1 MIKAFSLTD
10 LEINSTTAYSSE
22 FLRNVT
28 SIREQIMDH
37 LFQNYQKHERPG
49 EVEKETTKVTVYMT
63 ITAIT
68 SVDVRMMEYT
78 TDLLLRQEW
87 KDQRLSWA
95 GIAKFRNYTNNL
107 VTPEL
112 KRKLWL
118 PDLFFRNGKE
128 GRLHKMTCP
137 NYLTRIEPSGM
148 ILYSQKLTMRFSC
161 QMDLKTFPMDSQ
173 ECHIN
178 IGSYGYELN
187 ELHFVWRND
196 TPVFLA
202 PGMQISEFNSP
213 EQVTVED
220 CNDGPLAMTD
230 RTSCLDATF
239 ILSRQ
244 LGSWFSSIYI
254 PNFLIVAASWHS
266 FWVDIDAQP
275 ARVALGL
282 LTLLGLITQA
292 SGVSSTLP
300 RVSYI
305 KAIDVWNIVCI
316 IFNVGVLIEFAV
328 ASNLARQQKVLDWKA
343 QARQTV
349 RREIATWCLACRR
362 VYVRNSLLNDSRDSK
377 KRSGG
382 PGGRS
387 SLNREGD
394 LLHTLFPEQ
403 IKMAKSLC
411 APEQYARD
419 EFLIISAADR
429 FCRSLL
435 LDEEEEE
442 EEEEDFVGEQWLERK
457 TVQKSE
463 DQKEPVILIS
473 AIDGY
478 SRFLFPSCFMLYNCF
493 YWLYYLVLKT
503 KD

>member
-1 MIKAFSLTD
+1 
-10 LEINSTTAYSSE
+10 
-22 FLRNVT
+22 
-28 SIREQIMDH
+28 MDH
-37 LFQNYQKHERPG
+37 LFQHYQKHERPG
-49 EVEKETTKVTVYMT
+49 EAEKETTKVTVYMT

-87 KDQRLSWA
+87 KDQRLAWA
-95 GIAKFRNYTNNL
+95 GISKFKNYTNNL

-196 TPVFLA
+196 TPVYLA
-202 PGMQISEFNSP
+202 PGMQISEFNTP

-220 CNDGPLAMTD
+220 CNTGPLATAD
-230 RTSCLDATF
+230 RTSCLYATF

-328 ASNLARQQKVLDWKA
+328 ASNLARQQKMHSWKT

-349 RREIATWCLACRR
+349 RREISTWCPACRR
-362 VYVRNSLLNDSRDSK
+362 VYVRNSLLSDSSDLK
-377 KRSGG
+377 TKTGG
-382 PGGRS
+382 PVSGCNLTGG
-387 SLNREGD
+387 D
-394 LLHTLFPEQ
+394 ILHTLFPEQ
-403 IKMAKSLC
+403 VKKAKSLC
-411 APEQYARD
+411 APGQYVRD
-419 EFLIISAADR
+419 EFLITSAADR
-429 FCRSLL
+429 LCRSLFS
-435 LDEEEEE
+435 DEEEEE
-442 EEEEDFVGEQWLERK
+442 SVGGKWLKRK
-457 TVQKSE
+457 TAQKSE
-463 DQKEPVILIS
+463 EQKEPVILIS

-478 SRFLFPSCFMLYNCF
+478 SRFLFPSCFMIYNCF
-493 YWLYYLVLKT
+493 YWLYYLVLKK